1 MWAGAA
7 RHRWLRSAASP
18 AVVALLLVALLS
30 AAGFVVAMLLV
41 SADRRAAARQQ
52 ATSDAWQVQALLARA
67 DTFVD
72 SVGNALDA
80 EPAPGSTVF
89 ESLVA
94 GETSLFLLGDA
105 MWVESVPTGGGVRYE
120 ATFVTGLP
128 FRPGSDVTTLPG
140 LASTLQN

>member
-52 ATSDAWQVQALLARA
+52 ATSDAGQVQALLARA
-67 DTFVD
+67 DTFVA
-72 SVGNALDA
+72 SVGNALHA

-94 GETSLFLLGDA
+94 GQSSLFLLGDA

-120 ATFVTGLP
+120 ATFVT
-128 FRPGSDVTTLPG
+128 
-140 LASTLQN
+140 